1 MTVNTN
7 GPAEATTPETETPA
21 AQAPGSAG
29 PAVQGTLEAPGMA
42 ALERERE
49 TRRKAVEE
57 RDSLAKRLQ
66 EIEDREKSES
76 QKAIERAER
85 AEKALAAKSAEAE
98 RLAVIA
104 RHSIPEKYA
113 ALVTGTGEDLEKSA
127 VMVAELVKT
136 DTPGTPPAPPV
147 SGIEGIPAAPSAVT
161 LDERIAAA
169 TAAGETAMV
178 AQLKAQ
184 KLANS

>member
-1 MTVNTN
+1 MTVNAN
-7 GPAEATTPETETPA
+7 GTAEVTTPA
-21 AQAPGSAG
+21 AELPAAPEPAT
-29 PAVQGTLEAPGMA
+29 PAVQDQLEAPGLA

-85 AEKALAAKSAEAE
+85 AEKALAASTAESARFKVIAAHGIPEEYADLVVGEGEQLTRSAEKVKKLIE
-98 RLAVIA
+98 
-104 RHSIPEKYA
+104 S
-113 ALVTGTGEDLEKSA
+113 KS
-127 VMVAELVKT
+127 T
-136 DTPGTPPAPPV
+136 PAPATPV
-147 SGIEGIPAAPSAVT
+147 PGIEGTPAGPTAVT

-169 TAAGETAMV
+169 EKAGEKTLV
-178 AQLKAQ
+178 SQLKAQ
-184 KLANS
+184 KLASI